1 MYKLLLII
9 TILFSTLNA
18 KECKNEI
25 FSVNSDKGTTISEFI
40 DQLSDECNFSVIVTD
55 AQARTIL
62 SSKMHKIHMKDVI
75 LDELLSFVL
84 NENNLAYNLKNN
96 ILKISYVTTKT
107 YHIDYISTERTS
119 TSTTT
124 VTLSSSTG
132 GASTGGTSTGG
143 GATGTSGGGAN
154 GESESGIQI
163 DSTDSFEFWNNL
175 ESELHSIL
183 NRPEDKYEAKAP
195 IINREAGMVTVSATD
210 RQIKRL
216 DKYIVQLEDKLH
228 KQVLIDVQLLS
239 IDLTDTK
246 TTGVDWNQI
255 YSLQNINLNA
265 NMDMSFAES
274 PASTYSG
281 SVAITSGSLTIKEI
295 IKFLNEQGDVSSLS
309 NPKILTLNNQPALIS
324 VGKQFFYK
332 IQQSTTQNTVSGTSP
347 TTQSDIVDS
356 VFAGILLDIT
366 PEISRGGRITLKIN
380 PSISNTIDNITG
392 TSSGRTIPPD
402 LSRKQL
408 SSVVTINDGERV
420 ILGGLIDNATDKT
433 QSGIPILSQ
442 IPILGNAFK
451 HTKTSK
457 IVSELIIIITPHIVK
472 REKELTL
479 KSLGYG
485 KLI

>member
-9 TILFSTLNA
+9 TLLFYTLNA
-18 KECKNEI
+18 KECKNEV
-25 FSVNSDKGTTISEFI
+25 FNVNSEKGTTISEFI
-40 DQLSDECNFSVIVTD
+40 DQLSDECSFSIIVTD
-55 AQARTIL
+55 KQARSIL
-62 SSKMHKIHMKDVI
+62 SSKMHKIHMKNVI

-124 VTLSSSTG
+124 VTLSSSTSGTSNGG
-132 GASTGGTSTGG
+132 GASTTGSNEAGG
-143 GATGTSGGGAN
+143 GAS

-163 DSTDSFEFWNNL
+163 DSSDSFEFWNNL

-183 NRPEDKYEAKAP
+183 NRPEDKYEAKVP

-216 DKYIVQLEDKLH
+216 DKYITQLENKLH

-239 IDLTDTK
+239 IDLSDTK

-255 YSLQNINLNA
+255 YALQNINANA
-265 NMDMSFAES
+265 KMDIAYAET

-281 SVAITSGSLTIKEI
+281 SIAITSGSLTIKEI

-309 NPKILTLNNQPALIS
+309 NPKILTLNNQAALIS

-332 IQQSTTQNTVSGTSP
+332 LKQSTTQNTVSGTSP

-420 ILGGLIDNATDKT
+420 ILGGLIDNATDST
-433 QSGIPILSQ
+433 ESGIPILSQ
-442 IPILGNAFK
+442 IPILGQAFK
-451 HTKTSK
+451 HTKVSK
-457 IVSELIIIITPHIVK
+457 IVSELIIIITPHIVE
-472 REKELTL
+472 RDKELTL

>member
-1 MYKLLLII
+1 MYRLLLTI
-9 TILFSTLNA
+9 TLLFSTLNA

-40 DQLSDECNFSVIVTD
+40 DQLSDECSFSVIVTD
-55 AQARTIL
+55 AQAKSIL

-75 LDELLSFVL
+75 LDELLSFIL
-84 NENNLAYNLKNN
+84 NENNLAYNLNNN

-132 GASTGGTSTGG
+132 GTSVGG
-143 GATGTSGGGAN
+143 GSTSGGTSGGSGSGAS

-163 DSTDSFEFWNNL
+163 DSSDSFEFWNNL

-183 NRPEDKYEAKAP
+183 NRPEDKYEAKVP

-216 DKYIVQLEDKLH
+216 DKYIIQLEDKLH

-255 YSLQNINLNA
+255 YALQNVNINA
-265 NMDMSFAES
+265 NMDMAYAET

-281 SVAITSGSLTIKEI
+281 SIAVTSGSLTIKEI

-332 IQQSTTQNTVSGTSP
+332 IKQSTTQNTVSGTSP

-433 QSGIPILSQ
+433 ESGIPLLSQ
-442 IPILGNAFK
+442 IPILGRAFK

-457 IVSELIIIITPHIVK
+457 IVSELIIIITPHIVE
-472 REKELTL
+472 RDKELTL

>member
-1 MYKLLLII
+1 MYKLLLTLTLI
-9 TILFSTLNA
+9 FSTLYA

-25 FSVNSDKGTTISEFI
+25 FNVNSDKGTTISEFI
-40 DQLSDECNFSVIVTD
+40 DQLSDECSFSVIVTD
-55 AQARTIL
+55 TQAKNIL
-62 SSKMHKIHMKDVI
+62 SSSMDKIHMKDVI

-84 NENNLAYNLKNN
+84 NENNLAYSLKNN

-132 GASTGGTSTGG
+132 GASTGGANNGTPSS
-143 GATGTSGGGAN
+143 GTSGGAN

-175 ESELHSIL
+175 ENELHSIL
-183 NRPEDKYEAKAP
+183 NRPEDKYEANAP
-195 IINREAGMVTVSATD
+195 VINREAGMVTVSATD

-216 DKYIVQLEDKLH
+216 DEYIIQLEEKLH

-246 TTGVDWNQI
+246 TTGIDWNQI
-255 YSLQNINLNA
+255 YALQNVNINA
-265 NMDMSFAES
+265 NMDMKYAQS

-281 SVAITSGSLTIKEI
+281 SIAITSGSLSIKEI

-347 TTQSDIVDS
+347 TTQSDVVDS

-366 PEISRGGRITLKIN
+366 PEISRGGRITLKVN

-433 QSGIPILSQ
+433 ESGIPILSQ

-472 REKELTL
+472 RHKELTL

>member
-1 MYKLLLII
+1 MYRLLLSI
-9 TILFSTLNA
+9 TLLFFTLNA
-18 KECKNEI
+18 KECKNDV
-25 FSVNSDKGTTISEFI
+25 FNVNSEKGTTISEFI
-40 DQLSDECNFSVIVTD
+40 DQLSDECSFSIIVTD
-55 AQARTIL
+55 AQARSIL

-84 NENNLAYNLKNN
+84 NENNLAYSLKNN

-132 GASTGGTSTGG
+132 GTSNGGGASTTGG
-143 GATGTSGGGAN
+143 GDSGGGAS

-163 DSTDSFEFWNNL
+163 DSSDSFEFWNNL

-183 NRPEDKYEAKAP
+183 NRPEDKYEAKIP

-216 DKYIVQLEDKLH
+216 DKYIIQLEDKLH

-239 IDLTDTK
+239 IDLTNTK

-255 YSLQNINLNA
+255 YTLQNINANA
-265 NMDMSFAES
+265 KMDMAYAES

-281 SVAITSGSLTIKEI
+281 SIAITSGSLTIKEI

-332 IQQSTTQNTVSGTSP
+332 LKQSTTQNTVSGTSP

-420 ILGGLIDNATDKT
+420 ILGGLIDNATDST
-433 QSGIPILSQ
+433 ESGIPILSQ
-442 IPILGNAFK
+442 IPILGQAFK
-451 HTKTSK
+451 HTKVSK
-457 IVSELIIIITPHIVK
+457 IVSELIIIITPHIVE
-472 REKELTL
+472 RDKELTL

-485 KLI
+485 NLI